1 MYTYF
6 FRYDSE
12 LDLKDTLKS
21 LPICMN
27 QQNAINLLVSVG
39 IIITLITWLL
49 VMSVMSVIAS
59 MGLDVSAL
67 AISFCVATLVVILGG
82 RKLMATYVSQKIQR
96 QFEALNEE
104 YSELEK
110 HFYQQ
115 ANAMG

>member
-1 MYTYF
+1 MCTYL

-39 IIITLITWLL
+39 IVITLITWLL
-49 VMSVMSVIAS
+49 VMSVIAS

>member
-1 MYTYF
+1 MCTYL

-27 QQNAINLLVSVG
+27 QQNAINLLLSVG
-39 IIITLITWLL
+39 IVLTLITWLL
-49 VMSVMSVIAS
+49 VMSVIAS

-82 RKLMATYVSQKIQR
+82 RKLMATYVSQKIHR
-96 QFEALNEE
+96 RFEALNEE

>member
-1 MYTYF
+1 MYTYL

-39 IIITLITWLL
+39 IVITLITCLL
-49 VMSVMSVIAS
+49 VMSVIAS

-82 RKLMATYVSQKIQR
+82 RKLMATYVSQKIHR
-96 QFEALNEE
+96 RFEALNEE

>member
-1 MYTYF
+1 MCTYL

-12 LDLKDTLKS
+12 LDLKETLKS

-39 IIITLITWLL
+39 IVITLITCLL
-49 VMSVMSVIAS
+49 VMSVIAS

-67 AISFCVATLVVILGG
+67 AISFCVATMVVILGG
-82 RKLMATYVSQKIQR
+82 RKLMATYVSQKIHR

-115 ANAMG
+115 ANAMD